1 MFILQQKL
9 RHTESDRL
17 AVQVHAYL
25 DNMIDVAQLL
35 EDSETKTDALEK
47 VAELE
52 DELSHVSLFVVS
64 LNVSIIIQLFCPL
77 QIKLI
82 EFICS

>member
-1 MFILQQKL
+1 MQKL
-9 RHTESDRL
+9 RNTESDRL

-35 EDSETKTDALEK
+35 DDSETKTDALEK

-52 DELSHVSLFVVS
+52 DDLSHVTERLAEVEEEAMTKTGTLWISQESMLAS
-64 LNVSIIIQLFCPL
+64 HQ
-77 QIKLI
+77 
-82 EFICS
+82 

>member
-1 MFILQQKL
+1 MQKL

-52 DELSHVSLFVVS
+52 DELSHVCRMSFLPDLSL
-64 LNVSIIIQLFCPL
+64 IHI
-77 QIKLI
+77 
-82 EFICS
+82 

>member
-1 MFILQQKL
+1 M
-9 RHTESDRL
+9 
-17 AVQVHAYL
+17 HAYL

-52 DELSHVSLFVVS
+52 DELSHVCAIFLFS
-64 LNVSIIIQLFCPL
+64 
-77 QIKLI
+77 
-82 EFICS
+82 CSE

>member
-1 MFILQQKL
+1 MQKL
-9 RHTESDRL
+9 RNTESDRL

-35 EDSETKTDALEK
+35 DDSETKTDALEK

-52 DELSHVSLFVVS
+52 DDLSHVTERLAEVEEEAMTKTGT
-64 LNVSIIIQLFCPL
+64 L
-77 QIKLI
+77 
-82 EFICS
+82 